1 LQPFLQKGQV
11 IFLRNPNGYGTV
23 AKLSG
28 SRRRPY
34 IVKKVSGWKENGQPQ
49 YSIIGY
55 AATREE
61 GNLLLAE
68 YNRNPWD
75 VDRAK
80 ITLWQLF
87 ELWQEKKMPKLGVS
101 NQKSLC
107 SAFGHCSALKDLP
120 YKQIKAYQMQD
131 CIDGCGRSYST
142 QGAIK
147 NLWGH
152 LDRFALE
159 LDIINRRYSDLLTS
173 DPVPPTTRGRFADD
187 EIQALWA
194 CQGEPWADSALIL
207 IYSGW
212 RISELLDLRKTAVD
226 LEAGTMTGG
235 AKTKAGKGRVVPIH
249 SAIRP
254 IVERFMAQ
262 PGPYL
267 IGGQKCPQAAYRK
280 AWSALTARLRIR
292 RVPHECRHT
301 FESLLDSAGANRRY
315 IDLMMG
321 HVSKDTGNRV
331 YNHKTLEEL
340 KSAIELI
347 KPPCSTLNK

>member
-1 LQPFLQKGQV
+1 
-11 IFLRNPNGYGTV
+11 
-23 AKLSG
+23 
-28 SRRRPY
+28 
-34 IVKKVSGWKENGQPQ
+34 
-49 YSIIGY
+49 
-55 AATREE
+55 
-61 GNLLLAE
+61 
-68 YNRNPWD
+68 
-75 VDRAK
+75 
-80 ITLWQLF
+80 
-87 ELWQEKKMPKLGVS
+87 
-101 NQKSLC
+101 
-107 SAFGHCSALKDLP
+107 
-120 YKQIKAYQMQD
+120 
-131 CIDGCGRSYST
+131 
-142 QGAIK
+142 
-147 NLWGH
+147 
-152 LDRFALE
+152 
-159 LDIINRRYSDLLTS
+159 
-173 DPVPPTTRGRFADD
+173 
-187 EIQALWA
+187 
-194 CQGEPWADSALIL
+194 
-207 IYSGW
+207 
-212 RISELLDLRKTAVD
+212 
-226 LEAGTMTGG
+226 MTGG